1 MSDKKYSI
9 TTIGTIVLFLVAYI
23 GFAIV
28 LMDTIKAQK
37 LQIEVLDK
45 DNTQLESDLTD
56 RDNQIYELT
65 LELKTTEKALAETAY
80 ELEQLA
86 IAQDAVDNINLEYI
100 GEYKC
105 TAYCC
110 EKYAHICGTGS
121 GKTASGAPLTADISV
136 AVTDLKKM
144 PYGTII
150 YIEDVGI
157 RIVQDTGSFPKNQI
171 DVAVDTHKHAQHW
184 EGQGKHK
191 VYIIKLNEEEAN

>member
-1 MSDKKYSI
+1 MNDTNKYW
-9 TTIGTIVLFLVAYI
+9 IGTSAIFLISFTVTVILLCYN
-23 GFAIV
+23 
-28 LMDTIKAQK
+28 LR
-37 LQIEVLDK
+37 IEHIRAEMLTE
-45 DNTQLESDLTD
+45 DNLQLESDLAD
-56 RDNQIYELT
+56 RENQIYELT

-191 VYIIKLNEEEAN
+191 VYVLKVGD